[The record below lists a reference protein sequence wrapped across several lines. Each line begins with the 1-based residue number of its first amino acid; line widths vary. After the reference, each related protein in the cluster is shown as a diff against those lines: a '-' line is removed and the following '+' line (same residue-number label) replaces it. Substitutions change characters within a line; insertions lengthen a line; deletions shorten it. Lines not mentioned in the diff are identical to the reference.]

1 LGGILECYN
10 LNESCHSVILLKL
23 AIISDVHGNL
33 EALTNVLKDIDSA
46 HVDSLVCLGDCIG
59 YGPDPEAVV
68 TEIRRRQ
75 IPTLMGNHELAVG
88 NPNQLAWFN
97 PLAQASLRKSLT
109 MLSSESIDF
118 IVQLPKHLVCAQCRC
133 VHGYPPDSVRTYL
146 FQKSGEALVATFKS
160 MAETVCFVG
169 HTHDLEIVVFDGRR
183 AERRPLKSGPIQL
196 DANCRHII
204 NVGSVGQP
212 RDGNNNAKYAIY
224 DTDRGELDIRF
235 VPYDIATTAAKIKAA
250 GLPESHASRLW

>member
-1 LGGILECYN
+1 
-10 LNESCHSVILLKL
+10 VILLKL

-33 EALTNVLKDIDSA
+33 EALSNVLADIDA
-46 HVDSLVCLGDCIG
+46 TNIDRLVCLGDCIG
-59 YGPDPEAVV
+59 YGPDPEAVI
-68 TEIRRRQ
+68 TEIRRRG
-75 IPTLMGNHELAVG
+75 IPTLMGNHELALC

-109 MLSSESIDF
+109 MLSSDSIDF
-118 IVQLPKHLVCAQCRC
+118 ITKLPKYMVCHQCLC

-146 FQKSGEALVATFKS
+146 FQKSTEALLATFKS
-160 MAETVCFVG
+160 MPEPVCFVG
-169 HTHDLEIVVFDGRR
+169 HTHDLEIVVFDGRCVD
-183 AERRPLKSGPIQL
+183 RRPLNEGPIKL
-196 DANCRHII
+196 NKKDRFII

-224 DTDRGELDIRF
+224 DTDRWELDIRY

-250 GLPESHASRLW
+250 GLPESHANRLW